1 MNFNPNP
8 CRPSSTVPRLTAL
21 ALGLACGISGG
32 AWAQRT
38 SSVSTGCNGQWSA
51 EMTRIAAPYQQ
62 TVAALQG
69 TEAGWCAMA
78 SEVKAGT
85 PGDWALLWEF
95 VSAGYVMH
103 AVRGRKQLSA
113 AQWAAVRKLL
123 PLSRGTGMTRPK
135 RLGDFTH
142 ELYIHMRVLSASN
155 SQEDVDG
162 TMSALEKHSP
172 AVWDTLTPGAWGE
185 PGVD

>member
-1 MNFNPNP
+1 MCLGIFHDELQSKSPPPFVNGAPAYCPGFG
-8 CRPSSTVPRLTAL
+8 
-21 ALGLACGISGG
+21 LGLWHQRRSVG
-32 AWAQRT
+32 A
-38 SSVSTGCNGQWSA
+38 
-51 EMTRIAAPYQQ
+51 
-62 TVAALQG
+62 AALFSQHG
-69 TEAGWCAMA
+69 LQRPVERRDDQDRCALPA
-78 SEVKAGT
+78 DGSRA
-85 PGDWALLWEF
+85 PGHRSRLVRD
-95 VSAGYVMH
+95 G
-103 AVRGRKQLSA
+103 VRGEGRNAWRLGA
-113 AQWAAVRKLL
+113 AVGVRLCGLCDARCTRAPAVRKLL

>member
-1 MNFNPNP
+1 
-8 CRPSSTVPRLTAL
+8 
-21 ALGLACGISGG
+21 
-32 AWAQRT
+32 
-38 SSVSTGCNGQWSA
+38 
-51 EMTRIAAPYQQ
+51 MTRIAAPYQQ
-62 TVAALQG
+62 SVAALQG

-142 ELYIHMRVLSASN
+142 ELYIPMRVLSASN

>member
-1 MNFNPNP
+1 
-8 CRPSSTVPRLTAL
+8 
-21 ALGLACGISGG
+21 
-32 AWAQRT
+32 
-38 SSVSTGCNGQWSA
+38 
-51 EMTRIAAPYQQ
+51 MTRIAAPYQQ

-78 SEVKAGT
+78 SEVKGET
-85 PGDWALLWEF
+85 PGDRALLWEF

-103 AVRGRKQLSA
+103 AARGHKQLSA

>member
-1 MNFNPNP
+1 
-8 CRPSSTVPRLTAL
+8 
-21 ALGLACGISGG
+21 
-32 AWAQRT
+32 
-38 SSVSTGCNGQWSA
+38 
-51 EMTRIAAPYQQ
+51 MTRIAAPYQQ

-85 PGDWALLWEF
+85 PGDRALLWDF

-103 AVRGRKQLSA
+103 AARGRNQLSA

-162 TMSALEKHSP
+162 AMSALEKHSP